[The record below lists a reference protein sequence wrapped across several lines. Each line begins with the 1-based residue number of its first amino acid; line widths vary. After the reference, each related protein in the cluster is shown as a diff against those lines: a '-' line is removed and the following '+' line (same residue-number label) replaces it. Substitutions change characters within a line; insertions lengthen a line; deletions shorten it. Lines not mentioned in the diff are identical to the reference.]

1 MEYDLVILLER
12 DMTIKTTLSFTE
24 RHHRFLMEQVE
35 NGVFATASAGVAAA
49 IEDMMRAEEERRLML
64 RAMEDVLRE
73 RMATPLEEYVD
84 AEEAFAAISAEL
96 GLDDE

>member
-1 MEYDLVILLER
+1 
-12 DMTIKTTLSFTE
+12 MTIKTTLSFTD

-35 NGVFATASAGVAAA
+35 SGVFATASAGVAAA
-49 IEDMMRAEEERRLML
+49 IEDMMRAEAERQLML
-64 RAMEDVLRE
+64 SALADVIRE
-73 RMATPLEEYVD
+73 RMATPVEEYVD